1 MGDDSKV
8 FNPENGKSHGAAAIG
23 GNSQAK
29 NLGSLAVGY
38 EAQAG
43 LGDKGGNFSTAIGA
57 KTKAPKGGVAL
68 GFSAEAEGEN
78 SLAIGS
84 AAKSKDGYGATAFG
98 TGSRVEK
105 LEKGKKN
112 TIQGQD
118 NKSIEVDE
126 NGKATKINIKRE
138 NEQSLI
144 EKQGETYGAIAFGLK
159 ASSHNLFGT
168 ALGAFS
174 TVAAIEGT
182 AIGGGS
188 QVTGYRGSA
197 FGMHSKA
204 EAEKSL
210 ALGYGS
216 EATAD
221 NSVALGA
228 SSLANRPN
236 TISVGDGNY
245 NLYRQITNVA
255 DGTEDYDAVNVR
267 QLNAVE
273 TKIGQVNNQ
282 FAQVDNKFT
291 QVNNRL
297 DNTDNKLGQIDNQF
311 TQVDSKF
318 IQVNNRLDNTD
329 NKLGQI
335 DSQFTHVNTRLN
347 RTDLRINRVGA
358 SAAALA
364 SLKPAQLGE
373 DDKFALSLGVGSYKN
388 AQAMAMGA
396 VFKPAENV
404 LLNVSGS
411 FSGSEKI
418 VGAGVSWK
426 FGNKSKP
433 AVSTQSEVNSAEVL
447 QLRQEMLAMQKEL
460 AELKKALRK

>member
-138 NEQSLI
+138 SEQSLI

-159 ASSHNLFGT
+159 ASSHNLFST

-174 TVAAIEGT
+174 TVAAVEGT
-182 AIGGGS
+182 AVGGGS

-210 ALGYGS
+210 ALGYES
-216 EATAD
+216 ESTAY

-236 TISVGDGNY
+236 TVSVGDSNY

-273 TKIGQVNNQ
+273 AKIG
-282 FAQVDNKFT
+282 
-291 QVNNRL
+291 
-297 DNTDNKLGQIDNQF
+297 GIGNQF
-311 TQVDSKF
+311 TNINNHLDRVD
-318 IQVNNRLDNTD
+318 
-329 NKLGQI
+329 
-335 DSQFTHVNTRLN
+335 TRM
-347 RTDLRINRVGA
+347 NRVGA

-364 SLKPAQLGE
+364 SLKHENLGV
-373 DDKFALSLGVGSYKN
+373 DDKFAVSVGVGNYKN
-388 AQAMAMGA
+388 TQAMAVGA
-396 VFKPAENV
+396 VFKPSENV
-404 LLNVSGS
+404 LLNLSGS
-411 FSGSEKI
+411 MSGSEKML
-418 VGAGVSWK
+418 GAGISWK
-426 FGNKSKP
+426 FSNKHKP
-433 AVSTQSEVNSAEVL
+433 NLSTQSAVDSAEVL
-447 QLRQEMLAMQKEL
+447 QLRQEVSAMQKEL